1 MLEWEFDD
9 FEKENAVHKARLL
22 SEGRIDEVDKLLT
35 DSLALKILAMT
46 IGRALTVQDIK
57 DNLDVSIVT
66 CYGVVKQLRDVGLLV
81 EVGKARTSAHGL
93 STLYAS
99 TLKTSLIRLTGG
111 YIEMFYIFRDGT
123 VRSRIEQVFDE
134 KKLGGLRKKRR
145 SMTWDDDR
153 SSWTS

>member
-1 MLEWEFDD
+1 MDRRPGLAMLEWELDD
-9 FEKENAVHKARLL
+9 FEKDNAIHKARMQ
-22 SEGRIDEVDKLLT
+22 SEGRIEEIDQLLT

-57 DNLDVSIVT
+57 DNLEVSIVT

-81 EVGKARTSAHGL
+81 EVGKSRTSAHGL
-93 STLYAS
+93 SILYTS

-111 YIEMFYIFRDGT
+111 YLEVFYVFKDGT

-134 KKLGGLRKKRR
+134 SKLGSSKKRR
-145 SMTWDDDR
+145 PVKNPK
-153 SSWTS
+153 